1 MPTQNVDN
9 NLSNSKNY
17 TMYQM
22 GGISYIIV
30 AFAILFSIIAF
41 FIWPFKPGNVPIE
54 DIFLLLQNDRLGGLI
69 SLDLSMLI
77 IIPINVIPM
86 VVLYY
91 ILKQVDEFYA
101 LLALI
106 FGLIGVA
113 LLIPTRP
120 LIELVDL
127 SNQFAVTN
135 SETIRSRLLTE
146 GDLLLRQF
154 NGTAW
159 FCQSVFFLISGVI
172 NGILMLRATTFRRIT
187 AIMNIAVN
195 LVGLGFFIPIV
206 GLILLFLNTIGTII
220 VYFFVAADFLNAA
233 KTTGCKS

>member
-1 MPTQNVDN
+1 MSSRESSLSIHITFESVCITQNVDN

-91 ILKQVDEFYA
+91 PDSTSDI
-101 LLALI
+101 
-106 FGLIGVA
+106 
-113 LLIPTRP
+113 
-120 LIELVDL
+120 
-127 SNQFAVTN
+127 
-135 SETIRSRLLTE
+135 
-146 GDLLLRQF
+146 
-154 NGTAW
+154 
-159 FCQSVFFLISGVI
+159 FCQHFHP
-172 NGILMLRATTFRRIT
+172 RRVMVM
-187 AIMNIAVN
+187 AE
-195 LVGLGFFIPIV
+195 
-206 GLILLFLNTIGTII
+206 LN
-220 VYFFVAADFLNAA
+220 
-233 KTTGCKS
+233 